1 MPNRL
6 SGPVQRSFV
15 LSSGIEPVI
24 FCLLSK
30 CVNHYTM
37 EDKNL
42 SGWEINLLLQI
53 ELVALDKSNYSDTN
67 VMITQTH
74 MQCIHSVL

>member
-24 FCLLSK
+24 FCLL
-30 CVNHYTM
+30 
-37 EDKNL
+37 
-42 SGWEINLLLQI
+42 
-53 ELVALDKSNYSDTN
+53 A
-67 VMITQTH
+67 
-74 MQCIHSVL
+74 SVLTTTQWKIKTWAIEQLTF